1 MSDDKTTIRVLR
13 SSFELTIH
21 SKEAQK
27 LIEGRII
34 ERDSELE
41 LEKKYTIN
49 GLELYS
55 KRLNTIWYRVK
66 NDDPYAEMVLIEIER
81 RLERAKN
88 KIHHATKDAEI
99 MLKKSPPGISISVS
113 SSTNPIKISLNH
125 TKYYTIHAK
134 LAAVL
139 IADFDFLIRKL
150 KSCIEIGQLT
160 KSQYKKRIES
170 LSTVI
175 RGVLITPSVYNNMN
189 IDRKD
194 ILQSTE
200 KGKAAIEKFGLV
212 PMDMLNNNQHSKFG
226 PVSLKYNGKQ

>member
-1 MSDDKTTIRVLR
+1 MPDDKTTIGVLR
-13 SSFELTIH
+13 SNFELTIH

-27 LIEGRII
+27 LIEGRVI
-34 ERDSELE
+34 EKNSEHD
-41 LEKKYTIN
+41 KKYTIN
-49 GLELYS
+49 SLELYS
-55 KRLNTIWYRVK
+55 KRLNTIWHRVK
-66 NDDPYAEMVLIEIER
+66 NDDPYAEMLLIEIER

-88 KIHHATKDAEI
+88 KVNNATKDAEL
-99 MLKKSPPGISISVS
+99 MLTKSPPGISISVS
-113 SSTNPIKISLNH
+113 SSIKPIKISLND

-160 KSQYKKRIES
+160 KSQYKKRIER

-175 RGVLITPSVYNNMN
+175 RGVLIAPSAYNNMN

-194 ILQSTE
+194 ILQATE
-200 KGKAAIEKFGLV
+200 KGKVAIEKFGLV
-212 PMDMLNNNQHSKFG
+212 PMNMLNNQQHSEFG
-226 PVSLKYNGKQ
+226 PVSLKYNGK

>member
-1 MSDDKTTIRVLR
+1 MSNDKTTIGVLR

-113 SSTNPIKISLNH
+113 SSIKPIKISLNH

-226 PVSLKYNGKQ
+226 PVSLKYNGK